1 MRRHKVRIGEYTS
14 QLMAIAEQARRA
26 ESPQVYDELKDRLV
40 RMLEQVV
47 QDLDNDRFTQDEFEH
62 FSFTWRAVDTLVRD
76 RLTLL
81 RQPLAPRQSRPS
93 EGDVI
98 NG

>member
-1 MRRHKVRIGEYTS
+1 
-14 QLMAIAEQARRA
+14 
-26 ESPQVYDELKDRLV
+26 
-40 RMLEQVV
+40 MLEQVV

-76 RLTLL
+76 RLTLAGL
-81 RQPLAPRQSRPS
+81 SPAARLSRRS